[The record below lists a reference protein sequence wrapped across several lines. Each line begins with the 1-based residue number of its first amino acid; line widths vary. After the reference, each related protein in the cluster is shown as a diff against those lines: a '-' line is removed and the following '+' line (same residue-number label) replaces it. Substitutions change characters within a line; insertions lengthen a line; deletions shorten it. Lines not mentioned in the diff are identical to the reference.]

1 MKRFRFKLEPVLK
14 YRTALEQLRLQA
26 FAAVQAELNA
36 CDERLARYRREQA
49 RILSAGPGRW
59 SVDYFTNRERY
70 IDAIK
75 ARIAGEERQRE
86 GIAARLE
93 DARSAL
99 VEARRARESV
109 ERLRERAFEN
119 YVAETR
125 LAEQN
130 MLDELASPRH
140 SRRAA

>member
-1 MKRFRFKLEPVLK
+1 MKRFRFKLESVLK
-14 YRTALEQLRLQA
+14 YRAALEQLRLQA
-26 FAAVQAELNA
+26 FAATQTELNE
-36 CDERLARYRREQA
+36 CDERLARYRQEQA
-49 RILSAGPGRW
+49 RVLSVGPGHW
-59 SVDYFTNRERY
+59 SIDYFANRERY

-75 ARIAGEERQRE
+75 ARIASEERLRE

-99 VEARRARESV
+99 VEARRARQSV
-109 ERLRERAFEN
+109 ERLRERAYET

-130 MLDELASPRH
+130 LLDELSSQRH
-140 SRRAA
+140 TRRAA